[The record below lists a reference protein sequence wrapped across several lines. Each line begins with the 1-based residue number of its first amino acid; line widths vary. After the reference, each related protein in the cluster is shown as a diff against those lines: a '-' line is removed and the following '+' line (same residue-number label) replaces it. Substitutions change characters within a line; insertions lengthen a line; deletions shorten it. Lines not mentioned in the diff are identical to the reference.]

1 MNSRSAGFSLPDTL
15 AGRLLLCLALAMPF
29 IGLAGAPLF
38 DLDEGAFTASTT
50 EMFLRGDF
58 LSTWLHGVPRTDKP
72 VLSYWLQ
79 AASARLIGFDEFGF
93 RLPSAIAASLW
104 ILLSY
109 AFTARVAGKPA
120 GTLAAV
126 MVATALGTLVIGKA
140 ATADALLNL
149 LLAASGYAAWLWLET
164 REARWRALAWA
175 AMGLGFMTKGPVAV
189 LIPAG
194 TLTLYCLLARDWSG
208 LRGFLLQPRLWLLF
222 LAIAAPW
229 FLVLYLKQG
238 PDFVLGFF
246 LKHNLGRF
254 SAPMEGHGGK
264 PFYYLP
270 VLLLSLLPFTG
281 LLFVLGARLR
291 EAWALPWLRFGLI
304 WFGLVFVLFSASGT
318 KLPHYLYYGY
328 AGLVPALAWA
338 ATRARRAWPVL
349 LVAVLQFALLL
360 ALPYLLQ
367 ANAGQVNESYRAA
380 LAELDTRF
388 STGYRLYFATG
399 LALALASLALK
410 RLDLGLRLGALAT
423 GAALG
428 VALLLFPTV
437 GWMLQEP
444 VRQAGLA
451 ARQQTGPLVMY
462 GMNQPSF
469 QTYARRQVLRRAP
482 RPGDLVLVPS
492 RKLGEL
498 PAHEAVGEFRDL
510 SLVRVR

>member
-1 MNSRSAGFSLPDTL
+1 MSLARFLPDAL
-15 AGRLLLCLALAMPF
+15 AGRLLLLAALAMPF
-29 IGLAGAPLF
+29 IGLAGFPLF

-58 LSTWLHGVPRTDKP
+58 LSSWLHGVPRTDKP

-79 AASARLIGFDEFGF
+79 AASVGLLGFDEFGF
-93 RLPSAIAASLW
+93 RLPSALAASLW
-104 ILLSY
+104 VLLSY
-109 AFTARVAGKPA
+109 AYAARVAGQAA
-120 GTLAAV
+120 GTLAALII
-126 MVATALGTLVIGKA
+126 ATALGTLVIGKA

-149 LLAASGYAAWLWLET
+149 FLAAAGYAAWLWLDT
-164 REARWRALAWA
+164 REAKWRTLAWA

-194 TLTLYCLLARDWSG
+194 TLTLYCLLARDWAA
-208 LRGFLLQPRLWLLF
+208 LRGFLIQPRAWALF

-229 FLVLYLKQG
+229 FLVLFVKEG
-238 PDFVLGFF
+238 SDFVLGFF

-281 LLFVLGARLR
+281 LLLLLGARIKQ
-291 EAWALPWLRFGLI
+291 AWSLPWLRFGLI
-304 WFGLVFVLFSASGT
+304 WFALVFALFSASGT

-338 ATRARRAWPVL
+338 ATQAKRAWPVL

-360 ALPYLLQ
+360 ALPYVLQ
-367 ANAGQVNESYRAA
+367 ANAGQVNASYQAA
-380 LAELDTRF
+380 LAELDARF
-388 STGYRLYFATG
+388 STTYRLYFAAG
-399 LALALASLALK
+399 LALALASLALG
-410 RLDLGLRLGALAT
+410 RIALVQRA
-423 GAALG
+423 GFLAVFAALG
-428 VALLLFPTV
+428 ACLLLFPTV
-437 GWMLQEP
+437 GWMLQAP
-444 VRQAGLA
+444 VKAAGLA
-451 ARQQTGPLVMY
+451 ARGQAGPLIMY

-469 QTYARRQVLRRAP
+469 QTYAQRQVLRRAP
-482 RPGDLVLVPS
+482 QPGDLVLAPT

-498 PAHEAVGEFRDL
+498 APHKAVGAFRDL
-510 SLVRVR
+510 SLVRMR